1 MSVKLVSF
9 GEPGQERIG
18 IIDRGAQIAD
28 LGAVRPGWPTSWRG
42 VLQAGLLE
50 ETASAVSEARA
61 QGALVPLGSVRLGP
75 PIVDPSKIVAI
86 GLNYRQHALEQKKQP
101 PEAPLLF
108 AKAPSSLIGPNDPI
122 RLPDRSLE
130 DQVDAE
136 AELCVVIGRRAQ
148 RVSRTEA
155 QSYVLGYTIM
165 NDVSGRR
172 AQYSDKQWFRG
183 KSFDTF
189 APCGPWV
196 VTGDELPDPSGL
208 ALRAVWNDVTMQEAR
223 TDDLIFDVSFLIA
236 YASATMTLEP
246 GDLISTGT
254 PSGVGVFR
262 DPQVFLKSGDTV
274 RIDLEGVGSLINPV
288 I

>member
-1 MSVKLVSF
+1 MSF
-9 GEPGQERIG
+9 GEPGRERIG
-18 IIDRGAQIAD
+18 VVDRGTQIAD
-28 LGAVRPGWPTSWRG
+28 LAVVRPGWPTTWRG
-42 VLQAGLLE
+42 VLAAGLFE
-50 ETASAVSEARA
+50 ETPSAVREARER
-61 QGALVPLGSVRLGP
+61 GAFLPLGSVRLGP
-75 PIVDPSKIVAI
+75 PIVDPSKIIAI
-86 GLNYRQHALEQKKQP
+86 GLNYRQHALEQKKEP

-108 AKAPSSLIGPNDPI
+108 AKAPSSLIGPNDAI
-122 RLPDRSLE
+122 RLPDLSLE

-148 RVSRTEA
+148 RVSRGDVD
-155 QSYVLGYTIM
+155 SCILGYTIM

-196 VTGDELPDPSGL
+196 ITRDELPNPSGL
-208 ALRAVWNDVTMQEAR
+208 ALRAIWNDVTMQEAR
-223 TDDLIFDVSFLIA
+223 TDDLIFDIPFLIA

-262 DPQVFLKSGDTV
+262 EPQVFLKSGDTV
-274 RIDLEGVGSLINPV
+274 RIDLEGIGSLINPV
-288 I
+288 M